1 MQRFDTF
8 VGALRYEFRM
18 QIRGVNSCP
27 NLLTNLDTGRFR
39 RPGSVR
45 PVGVPARFRQ
55 VISPGVASQA
65 NKAGTLPLKPA
76 RAPPPSR
83 VCSSAYGPG
92 LDHWDCPPQA
102 SPAWRLARQGVDHP
116 FTRKVE
122 LEVVV
127 SFWIANA
134 TPDKTSDAYWLRH
147 YDRHSPHTD
156 TPDIGTLSPTFLS
169 PTRRCGMRTSLPW
182 RRIWSN
188 IAMSHGGSLRP

>member
-1 MQRFDTF
+1 MLVTELWGDGLDLASTAHLSWGQGLESLYYPSTVCILMDLPIRSNHSV
-8 VGALRYEFRM
+8 VG
-18 QIRGVNSCP
+18 GVNSCP

-45 PVGVPARFRQ
+45 PVSVPSRFRQ

-65 NKAGTLPLKPA
+65 NKAGTLPWKPA

-102 SPAWRLARQGVDHP
+102 SPAWRLARQGVDP
-116 FTRKVE
+116 LFTRKVE

-134 TPDKTSDAYWLRH
+134 TPDKTSDACLLMH

-156 TPDIGTLSPTFLS
+156 TPDIGTLSPTF
-169 PTRRCGMRTSLPW
+169 P
-182 RRIWSN
+182 
-188 IAMSHGGSLRP
+188 